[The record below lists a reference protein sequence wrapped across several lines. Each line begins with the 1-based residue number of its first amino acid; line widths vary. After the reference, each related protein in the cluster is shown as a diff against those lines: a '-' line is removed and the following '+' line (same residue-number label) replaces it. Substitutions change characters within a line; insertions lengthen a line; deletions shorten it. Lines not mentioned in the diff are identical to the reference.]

1 MKLKNQNY
9 SRISR
14 RNFIRSSVSAATGL
28 ALLRGG
34 KLTAQQTEQPRG
46 PKIKEYRTLG
56 RTGFRA
62 SDIGF
67 GAGNLSNPDVLKAS
81 LDMGINYI
89 DTAEH
94 YNRGNSERTIGQVI
108 GKYDR
113 KKIFLTTKLNMM
125 MGGNSKER
133 IKERFSGCLERLQ
146 TSYADCLMLH
156 MVPIVEQLKL
166 AGYHEAIQELKA
178 EGKVRF
184 TGLSNHGTEHKLS
197 GPVKDEMDKVILAAA
212 EDGRFDVVLF
222 TYNFIQRDMG
232 DRILKACKDK
242 DMGTTLMKTNP
253 VKFYQ
258 DVKDIEERNRKQGRK
273 LGEQFYKIMEEY
285 KALFDRGQD
294 FINKYGLTGP
304 AEARDAAIRF
314 CLGNP
319 DVHSVCPSMNTFEE
333 LEAFV
338 ALSGTRLDTEG
349 KAMLA
354 DYESGLGRYYCRHA
368 CGQCE
373 GSCPQGVPVNTIMR
387 YYHYFSAQRREK
399 YAMEKY
405 SALAGNAADK
415 CSSCGGCGCET
426 ACPHG
431 VPVQGLLLLAHQ
443 ALTLRA

>member
-1 MKLKNQNY
+1 MKSNDQQN
-9 SRISR
+9 SGMSR
-14 RNFIRSSVSAATGL
+14 RNFIRSSVSAAAGL
-28 ALLRGG
+28 GLLRGG
-34 KLTAQQTEQPRG
+34 KLASKQTEQSPG
-46 PKIKEYRTLG
+46 LKIKEYRTLG
-56 RTGFRA
+56 RTGFKV

-67 GAGNLSNPDVLKAS
+67 GAGNLSNPDVLNAS

-108 GKYDR
+108 GKHDR
-113 KKIFLTTKLNMM
+113 KKAFLTTKLNML

-156 MVPIVEQLKL
+156 MVPMVEQLKHE
-166 AGYHEAIQELKA
+166 GYHEAIRELKA
-178 EGKVRF
+178 EGRVRF

-197 GPVKDEMDKVILAAA
+197 GPVKDEMDKIILAAA

-222 TYNFIQRDMG
+222 TYNFIQREMG

-242 DMGTTLMKTNP
+242 NLGTTLMKTNP

-258 DVKDIEERNRKQGRK
+258 DVKDIEERNREQGRK

-285 KALFDRGQD
+285 KTLVDRGQD
-294 FINKYGLTGP
+294 FIKKYGMTGP
-304 AEARDAAIRF
+304 AETRDAAIKF
-314 CLGNP
+314 CLSNP

-333 LEAFV
+333 LEAFA
-338 ALSGTRLDTEG
+338 ALSGTRLDTGGE
-349 KAMLA
+349 AMLS
-354 DYESGLGRYYCRHA
+354 DYQSGLGRYYCRHA

-373 GSCPQGVPVNTIMR
+373 GSCPQRVPVNTIMR

-399 YAMEKY
+399 FAMEKY
-405 SALAGNAADK
+405 SALGENVADK
-415 CSSCGGCGCET
+415 CSNCSGCESEK
-426 ACPHG
+426 ACPYG

-443 ALTLRA
+443 TLTLGA